1 MARVTVEDCVD
12 KVSNRF
18 DLVMVAAQ
26 RARELSA
33 GAQMTIEK
41 DDDKNPVVAL
51 REIAADTLDL
61 ERLREHLVTG
71 LQRHVINDEPEDEG
85 EGFGSGTEDLL
96 MEMTAAQKRPA
107 GRSKS
112 DDELDGMDDQAD
124 MGDVA
129 IDGSFE
135 DDSAAHDG
143 DR

>member
-41 DDDKNPVVAL
+41 DDDKHPVVAL

-61 ERLREHLVTG
+61 DRLRDNLVTG

-85 EGFGSGTEDLL
+85 EGFGTGTEDLL

-107 GRSKS
+107 GRSKG
-112 DDELDGMDDQAD
+112 DDDVDGMDDHAD
-124 MGDVA
+124 MGDIA
-129 IDGSFE
+129 MDGSFE